1 MARKRGH
8 FFAYWGMAGIDI
20 ISILFCQ
27 IPVGEGCGVEERPK
41 NRLELTGRRLLVL
54 DGVEQVGTFDEKEI
68 SLATNMGFLLL
79 KGEGMHITE
88 LNLEKG
94 KLTVEGLISLMQFVE
109 GKSIKGAKDKGKN
122 ILNRIFK

>member
-1 MARKRGH
+1 M
-8 FFAYWGMAGIDI
+8 
-20 ISILFCQ
+20 
-27 IPVGEGCGVEERPK
+27 EEKPK
-41 NRLELTGRRLLVL
+41 NRLELTDRHLLKL

-94 KLTVEGLISLMQFVE
+94 KLTVEGYISSMHFIE
-109 GKSIKGAKDKGKN
+109 GKSIKDSKNKGKN